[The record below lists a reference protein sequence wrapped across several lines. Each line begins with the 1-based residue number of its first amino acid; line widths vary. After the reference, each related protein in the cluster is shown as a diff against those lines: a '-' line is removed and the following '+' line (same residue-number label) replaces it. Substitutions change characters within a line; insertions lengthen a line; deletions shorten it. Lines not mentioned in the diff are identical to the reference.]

1 MEGALSCECAVTSS
15 GPNWGVWALS
25 APAQAVFGEVGP
37 EAWGSG
43 LGWGGEG
50 KRLVPGFV

>member
-1 MEGALSCECAVTSS
+1 MCSNLLRLDQ
-15 GPNWGVWALS
+15 GVWALP